1 MSYLLQENGYK
12 ILQETGYGILL
23 DFPVTTSCEVTN
35 SDYKWISPTLKI
47 AQGGPV
53 YTPYFKLKIK
63 NNSLLPNAVLTSP
76 NVPVLGDA
84 TTAPD
89 GNILMAGGD
98 GAGNLGFWKCQT
110 NNTQT
115 ILVDSYGQIN
125 QNTTERI
132 PNDDLYF
139 SQSFNN
145 SNLDTLS
152 YIELYLKK
160 NGSSAT
166 GLATAYIYST
176 NGGKPTGSP
185 LATSGTF
192 DISTLSTS
200 TFSLATFN
208 FTGSNSI
215 LLSANTTYALVITGY
230 LSNFGIYI
238 GLNATA
244 GYGTF
249 SYSSDGISWASIHSA
264 TACFYV
270 YATISVAPYLS
281 ISPSITII
289 SSGTGY
295 ISTLNTSIAVSNWI
309 QGTYVIDIYFWRTVA
324 GSTTIGMARSMNGG
338 STWSINP
345 YSYTIGS
352 GGFYAS
358 QNYSISAGQP
368 IYNPT
373 LNVVESTCF
382 YIRVNSSYS
391 TTLGNIYYLNWSGG
405 ASYNTET
412 MWSRT
417 VNSLDWTL
425 HSLDVLY
432 FDGSWYVFLSGYQN
446 WFETVSGNGNYGLY
460 MARLDNLTNN
470 SLTDSWQLI
479 NQIIVA
485 NSNQNT
491 NTNSFTFPKIT
502 TDGNMFYLTCNAK
515 IIEGQQTSG
524 TGTAQNTVVPNN
536 YYYMFQSADMENFT
550 YPLPLFSLAGVPYG
564 DTAGVSFVNQGSYY
578 YLLGNGQNW
587 QYILN
592 NIIADITNAV
602 LNYNIQEVAGSASQI
617 TIEIGNANNQWIG
630 TGATGV
636 GAAAIAVNSQIL
648 LEQGYVTSIGNEV
661 VPRNIFYIDT
671 ITLNSSSSD
680 NTATIAGRDIN
691 RNLQNVSTKFSYVK
705 NGVSYYSDLFDGTT
719 ITNWNMISGSWV
731 ENWTSGSGGFLMET
745 TGANSPSIISLNS
758 VNNNQESSIVFVIM
772 PLYEYTIPTYVYPL
786 YLDAHDYLSISVAGN
801 SGYPNNVMTIQLVI
815 NGSSLYWTTAG
826 GGSWTAT
833 PTSLTIGNY
842 SYGKVPIFIRKY
854 QFHIYDI
861 LIGTPNNSGSALYNA
876 DTLDPNGE
884 YSPFYT
890 ITGIDLSLA
899 YTSAFLSGSNEPLV
913 SGSVALGVTQTVQGF
928 QAFKYLQ
935 FGESLSL
942 QDSMEYLCSI
952 AGITNFDE
960 RYTFFDNQYLPQNYN
975 GPYSIQNGFMVINP
989 NKLVFNIN
997 NPIKNG
1003 EINLQAS
1010 VQQTGG
1016 SVFGF
1021 NIAFR
1026 SSLYSTNAI
1035 CYIFSMQ
1042 NIGGVVNA
1050 SFYIYNNGVQ
1060 TLLATTYITI
1070 NSNYFPI
1077 DLTEQHTYKISL
1089 IDQYFMIFIDGRCY
1103 LMWQDSNFTLNSIQ
1117 FSNGYWG
1124 VGAFSNS
1131 IVTIG
1136 ELYSTQLYNQIT
1148 NVTFNP
1154 GDDMVSILQNVL
1166 ETVFAYSFT
1175 DQFGRYIGLALNS
1188 TDPSDY
1194 TYDNLLYTVQS
1205 QGSSSSIINEV
1216 IVTGNNVI
1224 ATYKDQALIAATGQV
1239 RSLNVTDYT
1248 ILTYQDAITRA
1259 INTLISNNSLA
1270 AQQTP
1275 TNPMNVGSE
1284 MFDVINII
1292 NTGDNSTSL
1301 NGTFRIFNQTFALA
1315 GSNGQYSIQI
1325 ETGNL

>member
-23 DFPVTTSCEVTN
+23 DFPLTTSCEVTN
-35 SDYKWISPTLKI
+35 SDYKWLSPTLKI

-98 GAGNLGFWKCQT
+98 GSGNLKFWKVS
-110 NNTQT
+110 NAGGT
-115 ILVDSYGQIN
+115 I
-125 QNTTERI
+125 
-132 PNDDLYF
+132 P
-139 SQSFNN
+139 
-145 SNLDTLS
+145 
-152 YIELYLKK
+152 
-160 NGSSAT
+160 
-166 GLATAYIYST
+166 
-176 NGGKPTGSP
+176 
-185 LATSGTF
+185 SGT
-192 DISTLSTS
+192 
-200 TFSLATFN
+200 
-208 FTGSNSI
+208 
-215 LLSANTTYALVITGY
+215 LL
-230 LSNFGIYI
+230 
-238 GLNATA
+238 
-244 GYGTF
+244 
-249 SYSSDGISWASIHSA
+249 
-264 TACFYV
+264 
-270 YATISVAPYLS
+270 VA
-281 ISPSITII
+281 
-289 SSGTGY
+289 SGTGY

-358 QNYSISAGQP
+358 QNYSIAAGQP

-405 ASYNTET
+405 ASYNAET

-425 HSLDVLY
+425 HSLDVQY
-432 FDGSWYVFLSGYQN
+432 FDDSWYVFFSGYQN

-502 TDGNMFYLTCNAK
+502 TDGNMFYLMCKAQV
-515 IIEGQQTSG
+515 IEGQQTSG

-648 LEQGYVTSIGNEV
+648 IEQGYVTSIGNEV

-719 ITNWNMISGSWV
+719 ITNWNQISGSWV
-731 ENWTSGSGGFLMET
+731 ENWTSSSGGFLTET

-786 YLDAHDYLSISVAGN
+786 YLDANDYLSISVAGN
-801 SGYPNNVMTIQLVI
+801 SGYTNNVMTIKLVI
-815 NGSSLYWTTAG
+815 NGSLLYWTSAG

-833 PTSLTIGNY
+833 PTSLIIGNY
-842 SYGKVPIFIRKY
+842 SYGGKVPIFIRKY

-890 ITGIDLSLA
+890 ITGIDISLA

-913 SGSVALGVTQTVQGF
+913 SGSVALGMTQTTQGF

-960 RYTFFDNQYLPQNYN
+960 KYTFFDNQYLPQNYN
-975 GPYSIQNGFMVINP
+975 GSYSIQNGFMVINP
-989 NKLVFNIN
+989 NKFVFNIN

-1035 CYIFSMQ
+1035 CYLFYMQ

-1050 SFYIYNNGVQ
+1050 SLYIYNNGVQ

-1136 ELYSTQLYNQIT
+1136 EFYSTQLYNQIA

-1166 ETVFAYSFT
+1166 ETAFAYSFT

-1248 ILTYQDAITRA
+1248 ILTYQDALTRA